1 MYKMK
6 KILYII
12 LIIAL
17 FSCEKDDCYLC
28 ITTYTHIKNKTVW
41 KTYDTKIIYNNG
53 DVYDYV
59 IDKLYYSD
67 TLNIECNCKK
77 VN

>member
-1 MYKMK
+1 MIK

-12 LIIAL
+12 LIITL

-28 ITTYTHIKNKTVW
+28 ITTYTHTKDKIVW

-59 IDKLYYSD
+59 ISKLHYSD